1 MEAKELAVEYKQ
13 QAKIIQE
20 KIEALKPLALIYKGA
35 DLEVLKKKL
44 KILQDMQSDC
54 VATANLLEDF

>member
-1 MEAKELAVEYKQ
+1 MEAKELAAEYKQ

-20 KIEALKPLALIYKGA
+20 KIEALKPLALIYKGT

>member
-1 MEAKELAVEYKQ
+1 MEVKELAAEYKQ

-20 KIEALKPLALIYKGA
+20 QIEALTPLALIYKGA

>member
-1 MEAKELAVEYKQ
+1 MKAKELAVEYKQ

-54 VATANLLEDF
+54 TATANLLEDF

>member
-1 MEAKELAVEYKQ
+1 MEAKELAAEYKQ

-20 KIEALKPLALIYKGA
+20 KIDALAPLALIYKGA

>member
-20 KIEALKPLALIYKGA
+20 KIEELKPLALIYKGA

-54 VATANLLEDF
+54 TATANLLEDF

>member
-1 MEAKELAVEYKQ
+1 MEAKELAAEYKQ

-20 KIEALKPLALIYKGA
+20 QIEALMPLALIYKGA

-44 KILQDMQSDC
+44 KILQDVHYDC